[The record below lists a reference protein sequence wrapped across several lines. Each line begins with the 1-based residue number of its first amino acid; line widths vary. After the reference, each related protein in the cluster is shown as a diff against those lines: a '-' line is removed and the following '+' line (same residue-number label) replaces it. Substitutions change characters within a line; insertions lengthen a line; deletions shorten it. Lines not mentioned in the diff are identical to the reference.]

1 MSIDQLSNILDEIK
15 GYVDVYIVIKE
26 ENNQLREAVA
36 PLQEQI
42 SQLQATISEKENEIA
57 AKNSRITELEANVLE
72 LQEAANLN
80 LVKAQEIV
88 NELKEIVNA

>member
-1 MSIDQLSNILDEIK
+1 MSIDQLSTLLDEIK
-15 GYVDVYIVIKE
+15 GYVDDYRVVKE
-26 ENNQLREAVA
+26 ENNRLRATVA
-36 PLQEQI
+36 SLQEQI
-42 SQLQATISEKENEIA
+42 SQIQATLAEKENEISTKVSEIA
-57 AKNSRITELEANVLE
+57 TLEANVSD